1 MKSLFLLINGSTVV
15 FIPEA
20 VNGYDLV
27 TLNLIIIKLPI
38 TETIDGI
45 QSTILFNLITRRVIF
60 FHPEVISGDNFVT
73 FSFITWFMV
82 LPITKTVRR
91 HKFITLS
98 LINRLLVLFIAET
111 IDGYIIRINTGYE
124 DSRRQK

>member
-1 MKSLFLLINGSTVV
+1 MKYLFLLINGSTVV
-15 FIPEA
+15 FITEA

-45 QSTILFNLITRRVIF
+45 HSTILFNLITRRIIL
-60 FHPEVISGDNFVT
+60 FHPKVISGDNFVT

-82 LPITKTVRR
+82 LPIIKTVRR
-91 HKFITLS
+91 HKVISLS
-98 LINRLLVLFIAET
+98 LIKGLLVLFIAET
-111 IDGYIIRINTGYE
+111 HDGQIISINTGYE
-124 DSRRQK
+124 NNHRQK